1 MITRGDLL
9 YLEFELFAHSL
20 DILWVFLDGGTKE
33 REDATVLLQNLVCC
47 FLLLPLVLSGMYEE
61 LKVRLLSSTILNVIK
76 PEVTLILF
84 IGCL

>member
-1 MITRGDLL
+1 MINRGDLL

-47 FLLLPLVLSGMYEE
+47 FLLLDRKSV
-61 LKVRLLSSTILNVIK
+61 V
-76 PEVTLILF
+76 
-84 IGCL
+84 